1 MKRSEIMSE
10 SEVITSGLLD
20 GIKKNAGLAV
30 IIGIIML
37 VCGFFAIGSPL
48 AAGLS
53 VTIVVGV
60 MLIVGGIA
68 QCFLAFQAGAFGR
81 GLLTFIMGALTTVA
95 GFYLFNQ
102 PLAGLASITIFLA
115 IYFVVTGIFELVS
128 AFQIR
133 PAEGWGVML
142 FNGIVTL
149 LLGVMIWRQFPLSG
163 AWAVGVLFGVKLMLS
178 GWSLI
183 FIGRSVRGAA
193 KAVAA

>member
-1 MKRSEIMSE
+1 MSE
-10 SEVITSGLLD
+10 HEVIASGLLD
-20 GIKKNAGLAV
+20 GIKKNARLAV

-37 VCGFFAIGSPL
+37 ICGFLAIGSPL

-53 VTIVVGV
+53 VTIFVGA
-60 MLIVGGIA
+60 MLIVGGIS
-68 QCFLAFQAGAFGR
+68 QCFLAFQAGAFGK
-81 GLLTFIMGALTTVA
+81 GLLIFIVGALTVVA

-115 IYFVVTGIFELVS
+115 AYFVVTGIVELVS
-128 AFQIR
+128 AFQVR
-133 PAEGWGVML
+133 PAEGWGLML

-149 LLGVMIWRQFPLSG
+149 LLGIMIWRQFPLSG
-163 AWAVGVLFGVKLMLS
+163 AWAVGALFGIKLILS

-193 KAVAA
+193 NDVTA

>member
-1 MKRSEIMSE
+1 MSE
-10 SEVITSGLLD
+10 HEVIASGLLE
-20 GIKKNAGLAV
+20 GIKKNARLAV

-37 VCGFFAIGSPL
+37 VCGFLAIGSPL

-53 VTIVVGV
+53 VTIFVGA
-60 MLIVGGIA
+60 MLIVGGIS
-68 QCFLAFQAGAFGR
+68 QCFLAFQAGAFGK
-81 GLLTFIMGALTTVA
+81 GLLIFVVGALTAVA

-115 IYFVVTGIFELVS
+115 VYFVVTGIFELVS

-133 PAEGWGVML
+133 PAEGWGLML

-149 LLGVMIWRQFPLSG
+149 LLGIMIWRQFPLSG
-163 AWAVGVLFGVKLMLS
+163 AWAVGVLFGIKLILS

-183 FIGRSVRGAA
+183 FIGRSVRGVA
-193 KAVAA
+193 KDVAA

>member
-1 MKRSEIMSE
+1 MSE
-10 SEVITSGLLD
+10 HEVIASGLLD
-20 GIKKNAGLAV
+20 GIKKNARLAV

-37 VCGFFAIGSPL
+37 ICGFLAIGSPL

-53 VTIVVGV
+53 VTIFVGA
-60 MLIVGGIA
+60 MLIVGGIS
-68 QCFLAFQAGAFGR
+68 QCFLAFQAGAFGK
-81 GLLTFIMGALTTVA
+81 GLLIFVVGALTAVA

-115 IYFVVTGIFELVS
+115 VYFVVTGIFELVS

-133 PAEGWGVML
+133 PAEGWGLML

-149 LLGVMIWRQFPLSG
+149 VLGIMIWRQFPLSG
-163 AWAVGVLFGVKLMLS
+163 AWAVGVLFGIKLVLS

-193 KAVAA
+193 NEAAA